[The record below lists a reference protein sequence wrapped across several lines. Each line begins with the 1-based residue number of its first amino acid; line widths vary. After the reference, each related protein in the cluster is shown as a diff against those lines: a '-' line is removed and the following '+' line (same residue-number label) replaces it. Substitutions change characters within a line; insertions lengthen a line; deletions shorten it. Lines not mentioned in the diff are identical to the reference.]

1 MAKEPLRR
9 AIAKLPLKQVTLRE
23 SKENL
28 TQYRPEYK
36 LNSICASVY
45 RTSKRIRRSRKASAW
60 RNRRRNGNLRCPG
73 PRFVA
78 VTPVRRVVRE
88 IWEPEYVIK
97 RAIGERAR
105 SRGRSGK
112 RRLRGKVTES
122 TVELEA
128 KAPSEAMDDA
138 QESSEAKNGAK
149 ASSDAKGDARTTG
162 ETMPSVTSPSVPPP
176 TESSIGNEERT
187 TTLADSILIAAKLI
201 ADSIKNDTREGHVNE
216 EDDYIEDENEEGE

>member
-1 MAKEPLRR
+1 MNVLGV
-9 AIAKLPLKQVTLRE
+9 LPSLGLLLLLIINDSLGK
-23 SKENL
+23 S
-28 TQYRPEYK
+28 
-36 LNSICASVY
+36 S
-45 RTSKRIRRSRKASAW
+45 ASAATAAV
-60 RNRRRNGNLRCPG
+60 NVD
-73 PRFVA
+73 PRIVSSETDAIVELFK
-78 VTPVRRVVRE
+78 E